1 MDSRAAPVAL
11 VLASTLLLVLLTVSG
26 PAAEV
31 AAAVLV
37 AAFPVIL
44 IVLGRRGRL
53 GGLRLVLVSLLL
65 LFAGSLL
72 AMLALAGRVAEL
84 PWIGGLPLAAAI
96 LVYGL
101 WLVPLVIVVVAYAL
115 SFDRH
120 ELCGEDLERLRALR
134 GRGADDGEHV

>member
-1 MDSRAAPVAL
+1 MAQRAAPV
-11 VLASTLLLVLLTVSG
+11 VLALASALLLALFTLSG
-26 PAAEV
+26 AVAEA
-31 AAAVLV
+31 AAAVVV

-53 GGLRLVLVSLLL
+53 RGLWPLLVSLLL
-65 LFAGSLL
+65 LFGGSLL

-84 PWIGGLPLAAAI
+84 PWVGGLPLTAAI

-101 WLVPLVIVVVAYAL
+101 WLLPLVIVVAAYAW

-120 ELCGEDLERLRALR
+120 ELRAEDVERLRALGGR
-134 GRGADDGEHV
+134 EADEGGRG